1 MLALFKVLLIIY
13 KVRHMIMLTLSI
25 LTTIGFL
32 VFCLLMGGPK
42 GIGLGIGLTVCLWL
56 PIVMIVLVSYLR

>member
-1 MLALFKVLLIIY
+1 
-13 KVRHMIMLTLSI
+13 MIMLTLSI

-56 PIVMIVLVSYLR
+56 PIIMVVLVSYLR